1 MNLGKVMKSIQV
13 PMIDPEDRY
22 IDTDE
27 ELSQAVNAVKGCNL
41 KVVLTMGTFDMAH
54 IGHGR
59 YQMKA
64 RQAGDVLFLGLDDDE
79 KSKKRKGENRPVVPQ
94 NERREMAAHMRYADF
109 ILIKKHDEPKW
120 DLIRR
125 ICPDILI
132 AVEGTYSPE
141 EVAELEKICGR
152 VQVLPR
158 QAETSTSAKVRRLAM
173 GAIDQF
179 IARLRSRIEAAI
191 QEAFDQVTK
200 EEG

>member
-22 IDTDE
+22 IDTEE
-27 ELSQAVNAVKGCNL
+27 ELARAVSAVKGCNL

-109 ILIKKHDEPKW
+109 VVIKKHDEPKW
-120 DLIRR
+120 DLIKK
-125 ICPDILI
+125 IYPDVLI
-132 AVEGTYSPE
+132 AVEGTYTPE
-141 EVAELEKICGR
+141 EVVELEKICGK

-179 IARLRSRIEAAI
+179 IARLRSRIETAI